1 MTKLFTPED
10 IRKYFYASC
19 ILAGLAFVAILYV
32 VGTSGSANTLDTS
45 LVGTGTVGIRHDSE
59 NSADKAMAENA
70 SIMYD
75 YSRTWGV
82 DVVTET
88 AKSQFVVTSAKG
100 GYKTQYAV
108 QGSGADHKVDYR
120 ATKISGDA
128 SFASEITLTAT
139 EAGGESFDSMIW
151 FDTRDGLATI
161 QGRVLN
167 SIEGRPATI
176 EEIDPVGQFL
186 LNTHLNV
193 SNEPITPEG
202 WLDFCNGLDQDVNMP
217 EGIYIL
223 PVNDSNY
230 NYTLVGGKIIRS
242 LNATA
247 FAMTSAEGD
256 RTAQYALNGVG
267 AGYKLDYRVD
277 PATGLAPE
285 NDTEP
290 EKVVPAAQKER
301 AAKSS

>member
-19 ILAGLAFVAILYV
+19 ILAGLAFIAILYV

-45 LVGTGTVGIRHDSE
+45 MVGTGTMNYRHDSE
-59 NSADKAMAENA
+59 HSADIAMAENA

-75 YSRTWGV
+75 YSRTWGP
-82 DVVTET
+82 DVTTET

-108 QGSGADHKVDYR
+108 KGSGADHKVDYK

-161 QGRVLN
+161 QGRVYN
-167 SIEGRPATI
+167 SVDGRPATI
-176 EEIDPVGQFL
+176 EELDAVGKYL

-193 SNEPITPEG
+193 SNKPITQAG
-202 WLDFCNGLDQDVNMP
+202 WLEFCGELDRDVNMP

-223 PVNDSNY
+223 PVNDSKY
-230 NYTLVGGKIIRS
+230 NYTLVDGKIIRS
-242 LNATA
+242 LNTA
-247 FAMTSAEGD
+247 PAEVE
-256 RTAQYALNGVG
+256 QIE
-267 AGYKLDYRVD
+267 
-277 PATGLAPE
+277 PPE
-285 NDTEP
+285 PVNET

>member
-19 ILAGLAFVAILYV
+19 ILAGLAFIAILYI

-45 LVGTGTVGIRHDSE
+45 MVGTGTMGIRHDSE
-59 NSADKAMAENA
+59 HSADTAMAENA

-75 YSRTWGV
+75 YSRTWGQDIAV
-82 DVVTET
+82 ET

-108 QGSGADHKVDYR
+108 KGSGADHKVEYT
-120 ATKISGDA
+120 ATKITGDA

-151 FDTRDGLATI
+151 FDTRDGNATI
-161 QGRVLN
+161 AGRVYN

-176 EEIDPVGQFL
+176 EEIVPTIGQYL

-193 SNEPITPEG
+193 SNEPITPES
-202 WLDFCNGLDQDVNMP
+202 WLEFCNGLDQDVNMP

-223 PVNDSNY
+223 PVNDSKY
-230 NYTLVGGKIIRS
+230 NYSLVDGKIIRS
-242 LNATA
+242 LNIPTIEPSPEI
-247 FAMTSAEGD
+247 SAN
-256 RTAQYALNGVG
+256 TTQ
-267 AGYKLDYRVD
+267 
-277 PATGLAPE
+277 PE
-285 NDTEP
+285 T
-290 EKVVPAAQKER
+290 VAPAARKER

>member
-1 MTKLFTPED
+1 VTKLFTPED

-19 ILAGLAFVAILYV
+19 ILAGLAFIAILYV

-45 LVGTGTVGIRHDSE
+45 LVGTGTMNYRHDSE
-59 NSADKAMAENA
+59 HSADIAMAENA

-75 YSRTWGV
+75 YSRTWGQDIAV
-82 DVVTET
+82 ET

-108 QGSGADHKVDYR
+108 KGSGADHKVDYR

-139 EAGGESFDSMIW
+139 EAGGQSFDSMIW

-161 QGRVLN
+161 QGRVYNN
-167 SIEGRPATI
+167 SAGRPATI
-176 EEIDPVGQFL
+176 EELDAVGKYL

-193 SNEPITPEG
+193 SNAPILPED
-202 WLDFCNGLDQDVNMP
+202 WLGFCSGLDQDVNMP

-223 PVNDSNY
+223 PVNDSKY
-230 NYTLVGGKIIRS
+230 NYTLEGGKIVRS
-242 LNATA
+242 LNTPAIE
-247 FAMTSAEGD
+247 SALE
-256 RTAQYALNGVG
+256 TVPVNETQ
-267 AGYKLDYRVD
+267 
-277 PATGLAPE
+277 
-285 NDTEP
+285 P
-290 EKVVPAAQKER
+290 EKVVPAARKER

>member
-1 MTKLFTPED
+1 VTKLFTPED

-19 ILAGLAFVAILYV
+19 ILAGLAFIAILYI

-45 LVGTGTVGIRHDSE
+45 LVGTGTMGIRHDSE
-59 NSADKAMAENA
+59 HSADTAMAENA

-75 YSRTWGV
+75 YSRTWGQDIAV
-82 DVVTET
+82 ET

-108 QGSGADHKVDYR
+108 KGSGADHKVEYT
-120 ATKISGDA
+120 ATKITGDA

-151 FDTRDGLATI
+151 FDTRDGLANIT
-161 QGRVLN
+161 GRVLN

-193 SNEPITPEG
+193 SNEPITPES
-202 WLDFCNGLDQDVNMP
+202 WLEFCNGLDQDVNMP

-223 PVNDSNY
+223 PVNDSKY
-230 NYTLVGGKIIRS
+230 NYTLVDGKIIRS
-242 LNATA
+242 LNT
-247 FAMTSAEGD
+247 TPAEVE
-256 RTAQYALNGVG
+256 QI
-267 AGYKLDYRVD
+267 K
-277 PATGLAPE
+277 PPE
-285 NDTEP
+285 PVNETEN
-290 EKVVPAAQKER
+290 VAPAARKER
-301 AAKSS
+301 AAK

>member
-1 MTKLFTPED
+1 VTKLFTPED

-32 VGTSGSANTLDTS
+32 VGTSGSANTLETS
-45 LVGTGTVGIRHDSE
+45 LIGTGTMGVRHDSVH
-59 NSADKAMAENA
+59 SGDVAMAENA

-75 YSRTWGV
+75 YSRTWGA
-82 DVVTET
+82 DVPTET
-88 AKSQFVVTSAKG
+88 AKSQFVVTSGKG

-108 QGSGADHKVDYR
+108 KGSGADHKVEYT

-128 SFASEITLTAT
+128 SFASEISLSAT
-139 EAGGESFDSMIW
+139 EAGGENFDSMIW
-151 FDTRDGLATI
+151 FDTRDGLANIT
-161 QGRVLN
+161 GRVLN

-176 EEIDPVGQFL
+176 EEIDPVGKYL

-223 PVNDSNY
+223 PVNDSKY
-230 NYTLVGGKIIRS
+230 NYTLEDGKIIRS
-242 LNATA
+242 LNIPLP
-247 FAMTSAEGD
+247 EI
-256 RTAQYALNGVG
+256 
-267 AGYKLDYRVD
+267 
-277 PATGLAPE
+277 PANT
-285 NDTEP
+285 TEP
-290 EKVVPAAQKER
+290 EIVAPAARKER

>member
-1 MTKLFTPED
+1 MAKLFTPED

-19 ILAGLAFVAILYV
+19 ILAGLAFIAILYV

-45 LVGTGTVGIRHDSE
+45 MVGTGTMNYRHDSE
-59 NSADKAMAENA
+59 HSADVAMAENA

-75 YSRTWGV
+75 YSRTWGQ
-82 DVVTET
+82 DVAVET

-108 QGSGADHKVDYR
+108 KGSGADHKVDYR

-161 QGRVLN
+161 QGRVYNN
-167 SIEGRPATI
+167 SEGRPATI
-176 EEIDPVGQFL
+176 EELDAVGKYL

-193 SNEPITPEG
+193 SYEPITQAG
-202 WLDFCNGLDQDVNMP
+202 WLDFCNGLDKDVNMP

-223 PVNDSNY
+223 PTNDSKY
-230 NYTLVGGKIIRS
+230 NYSLVDGKVIRS
-242 LNATA
+242 MNT
-247 FAMTSAEGD
+247 TPVIEPS
-256 RTAQYALNGVG
+256 
-267 AGYKLDYRVD
+267 
-277 PATGLAPE
+277 PAIPANTTQPE
-285 NDTEP
+285 N
-290 EKVVPAAQKER
+290 VAPAARKER